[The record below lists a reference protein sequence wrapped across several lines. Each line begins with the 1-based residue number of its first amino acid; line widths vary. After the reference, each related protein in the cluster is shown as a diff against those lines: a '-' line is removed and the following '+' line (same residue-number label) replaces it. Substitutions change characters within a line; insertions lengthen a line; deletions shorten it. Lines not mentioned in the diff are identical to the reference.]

1 MVVGVRNA
9 KPAMTSTMAEPAPGF
24 GTVLGKLLNALL
36 LDPVSYDLQVL
47 RRLNRFIDV
56 TNSVLTETS
65 KAALESVFLETR
77 GNAYR
82 KIELLV
88 FSPSQDLGQ
97 MAADVV
103 LNDPDKFGQSMTERW
118 LLRRLARE
126 DAVWEHD
133 LASYLIF
140 DEQYTSRLIALG
152 HHDALARK
160 QDILDFF
167 LTDDQ

>member
-1 MVVGVRNA
+1 MVVGVRKTQLA
-9 KPAMTSTMAEPAPGF
+9 RTIDKDEPAPGF
-24 GTVLGKLLNALL
+24 GTILGKLLNALM

-47 RRLNRFIDV
+47 RRLNRFIEV
-56 TNSVLTETS
+56 TNSVLDNAS
-65 KAALESVFLETR
+65 KQAVEKVFVETR

-82 KIELLV
+82 EIDLLV

-97 MAADVV
+97 MAAEVV
-103 LNDPDKFGQSMTERW
+103 LNDPDRFGRSMTERW

-140 DEQYTSRLIALG
+140 DSEYTSRLIKLG
-152 HHDALARK
+152 HRDALNRT
-160 QDILDFF
+160 QDIRNFF
-167 LTDDQ
+167 IE